1 MQEENNQPKKEPNVS
16 NNVQQQ
22 PVSSKISQRTNG
34 PSAIG
39 EGGDPLFRRIR
50 ASKEQLIELL
60 NETVTIQDWIQR
72 ETSNKVALNC
82 LENEDLKEIYFK
94 IKDGFADYG
103 PILLMGFKSPLGV
116 EIPRLKILDTD
127 GEIIEVLTGPSAI
140 DELNKR
146 AIAYK
151 KISGE
156 NVPLEGESFI
166 EEKTNVKNS

>member
-22 PVSSKISQRTNG
+22 PVSPKISQRMNG

>member
-22 PVSSKISQRTNG
+22 PVSQKISQRTNG

-156 NVPLEGESFI
+156 NAPIEGESFI

>member
-22 PVSSKISQRTNG
+22 PVSPKISQRTNG

-151 KISGE
+151 KIAGE
-156 NVPLEGESFI
+156 NAPIEGESFI

>member
-16 NNVQQQ
+16 NNAQQQ
-22 PVSSKISQRTNG
+22 PAQKKIPQRTNG
-34 PSAIG
+34 PTAIG

-156 NVPLEGESFI
+156 NAPVEGESFI
-166 EEKTNVKNS
+166 EEKTNVENS